1 MKSKGFLFLLTKV
14 KVGNL
19 YLYGV
24 ILSYQLKIMELIF
37 FTVYLSLSKLPI
49 IFQAYFVYLP
59 STYLVHPMRLIH
71 YLELTTRLE
80 LTLVF
85 FVGYLTFIPHPYPK

>member
-1 MKSKGFLFLLTKV
+1 MKSKGFLVLLTKV

-19 YLYGV
+19 YDV

-71 YLELTTRLE
+71 LELTTRLE